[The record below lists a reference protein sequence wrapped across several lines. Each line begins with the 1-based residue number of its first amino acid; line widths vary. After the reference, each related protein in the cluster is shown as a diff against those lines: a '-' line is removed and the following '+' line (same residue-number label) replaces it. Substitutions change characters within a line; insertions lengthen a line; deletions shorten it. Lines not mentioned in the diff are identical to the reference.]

1 MKMFSWRLQRVLDIR
16 KRQEQKSKSELM
28 DITEKLAGTR
38 GQLLIQKKILENII
52 KNIAASNPKER
63 LVKQEFFF
71 SNSNASNNKIKILEN
86 KIKELELKQK
96 EKIEELLKIR
106 KIKQGME
113 KLRAEAKEQYI
124 KEQEKIEQKELDENA
139 AILFVRNS

>member
-1 MKMFSWRLQRVLDIR
+1 
-16 KRQEQKSKSELM
+16 M

-63 LVKQEFFF
+63 LAKQEFFF